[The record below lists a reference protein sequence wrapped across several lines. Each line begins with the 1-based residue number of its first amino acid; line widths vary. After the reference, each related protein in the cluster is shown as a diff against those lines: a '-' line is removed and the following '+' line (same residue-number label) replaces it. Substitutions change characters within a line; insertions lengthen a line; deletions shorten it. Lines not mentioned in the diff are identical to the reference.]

1 MNVKF
6 FPCGPLQANCY
17 LVYSKKGGDAFVI
30 DAPPGSAAKVEDV
43 AKVEQLKVRF
53 VLDTHGHFDHVSDNM
68 AFVRKFGSK
77 VGIAKAG
84 EKFITDPASQGFQ
97 LPFDMEAS
105 KPDFYLDSK
114 KPFEC
119 AGLSFKIIPT
129 PGHTKGS
136 VCLYSEKEKVLFSGD
151 TLFADCC
158 GRYDLE
164 GSSGKELEES
174 LKALAALPADT
185 VVYPGHGTRTTIGA
199 EIAWMK
205 KFKA

>member
-1 MNVKF
+1 MIVKF

-30 DAPPGSAAKVEDV
+30 DAPPGSAAKVAEAV
-43 AKVEQLKVRF
+43 KAESLKVLY
-53 VLDTHGHFDHVSDNM
+53 VLDTHGHFDHTSDNM
-68 AFVRKFGSK
+68 AFVRNFGAK
-77 VGIAKAG
+77 IGIAKAG
-84 EKFITDPASQGFQ
+84 EKFISDPASQGFQ

-105 KPDFYLDSK
+105 KPDFYLDAK

-119 AGLSFKIIPT
+119 AGLLFNVIPT

-136 VCLYSEKEKVLFSGD
+136 VCLYCEKEKALFSGD

-164 GSSGKELEES
+164 GSSGKEIEES
-174 LKALAALPADT
+174 LKVLSKLPEDT

-205 KFKA
+205 KFRA

>member
-1 MNVKF
+1 MIVKF

-30 DAPPGSAAKVEDV
+30 DAPPGSAAKVAEV
-43 AKVEQLKVRF
+43 AQAENLKVRF
-53 VLDTHGHFDHVSDNM
+53 VLDTHGHFDHTSDN
-68 AFVRKFGSK
+68 AEFVRKFGAK
-77 VGIAKAG
+77 IGIAKQG

-105 KPDFYLDSK
+105 KPDFYLDPK

-119 AGLSFKIIPT
+119 AGLLFKVIST

-164 GSSGKELEES
+164 GSSGEEIEAS
-174 LKALAALPADT
+174 LKILAKLPADT
-185 VVYPGHGTRTTIGA
+185 IVYPGHGKRTTIGS
-199 EIAWMK
+199 ELGWMK
-205 KFKA
+205 AFKA

>member
-1 MNVKF
+1 MIVKF

-30 DAPPGSAAKVEDV
+30 DAPPGSAAKVAEV
-43 AKVEQLKVRF
+43 AKAEKLNVRF

-68 AFVRKFGSK
+68 EFVRKFK
-77 VGIAKAG
+77 ARIGISRKG
-84 EKFITDPASQGFQ
+84 EKFILDPASQGFQ
-97 LPFDMEAS
+97 LPFGMEPS
-105 KPDFYLDSK
+105 KPDFYLEEK

-119 AGLSFKIIPT
+119 AGLSFRVIPT
-129 PGHTKGS
+129 PGHTQGS
-136 VCLYSEKEKVLFSGD
+136 VCLYCEKESVLFSGD

-164 GSSGKELEES
+164 GSSGKEIEAS
-174 LKALAALPADT
+174 LKALSKLPEGT
-185 VVYPGHGTRTTIGA
+185 VVYPGHGKRTTIGS
-199 EIAWMK
+199 ELHWMR

>member
-1 MNVKF
+1 MIVKF

-17 LVYSKKGGDAFVI
+17 LVYSAKGGDAFVV
-30 DAPPGSAAKVEDV
+30 DAPPGSAAKVEEV
-43 AKVEQLKVRF
+43 ARAESLNVRF
-53 VLDTHGHFDHVSDNM
+53 VLDTHGHFDHTSDNM
-68 AFVRKFGSK
+68 AFKRAFGAKIGISK
-77 VGIAKAG
+77 QG
-84 EKFITDPASQGFQ
+84 EKFLSDPTSQGFQ

-105 KPDFYLDSK
+105 KPDFYLDPK

-119 AGLSFKIIPT
+119 AGMSFRVIPT

-136 VCLYSEKEKVLFSGD
+136 VCLYSEKEKALFSGD

-164 GSSGKELEES
+164 GSSGEEMEKS
-174 LKALAALPADT
+174 LRVLATLPPET
-185 VVYPGHGTRTTIGA
+185 VVYPGHGKRTTIGN
-199 EIAWMK
+199 EIGWMR